1 MVVSSH
7 PALIHIRHCK
17 TLQQLK
23 QVHAQA
29 ITSGLI
35 SLLPSLVLT
44 KILYTSTLFTP
55 LPSLHYPLCIF
66 NQIPNPSTFCY
77 NTMIRLYTL
86 LSSPLSALFLFVKMS
101 RLCIPPDT
109 HTFPFALKACAR
121 INAISLG
128 QTLHSQTI
136 KFGVRPDLFVQN
148 TLIHLYSNS
157 SLMIDAYQLFDESSS
172 RDVVSYNT
180 LIDGFVKAG
189 EVGRA
194 RDIFDSM
201 PARDAISWGTLLAGY
216 AQMNQCKEA
225 IELFDQM
232 LDLGVKP
239 DNIALVSALSACA
252 QIGALEQGKAIHNY
266 IDRNSDGLDNFLATA
281 LVDMYAKC
289 GCVGIAREIFD
300 SSPDRNLFTWNAMVI
315 GLAMHGEG
323 ELALEYLSRMKEA
336 GIRPDGVSFLG
347 VLVGCSHAGLVNEA
361 RRLFNEMESIY
372 MVRRELKHYGCMS
385 DLLGRAG
392 LIEETLQMI
401 EAMPMKGDLFVWG
414 GLLGAC
420 RLHGNVKIA
429 EIAAKQIIELDPE
442 DGGVYSIMANIY
454 ANAKRW
460 EDVSRVRRLMNV
472 KRLKKNAGCSLIQVG
487 GMIHEFVAGE
497 RRHPQVDDIYWV
509 LDGIESQQKLEA

>member
-1 MVVSSH
+1 MAISSH

-23 QVHAQA
+23 QVHAQT
-29 ITSGLI
+29 ITSGLM
-35 SLLPSLVLT
+35 SLLPSLLLT
-44 KILYTSTLFTP
+44 KILYTSTLLTP
-55 LPSLHYPLCIF
+55 LPSLQYPLCIF

-86 LSSPLSALFLFVKMS
+86 LSSPVSAVFLFVKMR
-101 RLCIPPDT
+101 RLCVPPDT
-109 HTFPFALKACAR
+109 HTFPFTLKACAS
-121 INAISLG
+121 INALCLG
-128 QTLHSQTI
+128 RTLHSQAI
-136 KFGVRPDLFVQN
+136 KFGVGSDLFVHN

-157 SLMIDAYQLFDESSS
+157 NSMVDAYQLFNESAD
-172 RDVVSYNT
+172 RDVVSYNI

-189 EVGRA
+189 EIGRA
-194 RDIFDSM
+194 REIFYSM
-201 PARDAISWGTLLAGY
+201 PARDAVSWGTLLTGY

-239 DNIALVSALSACA
+239 DNIALVSTLSACA

-266 IDRNSDGLDNFLATA
+266 IDRNRAGLDNFLATA

-289 GCVGIAREIFD
+289 GCIGIAREIFE
-300 SSPDRNLFTWNAMVI
+300 SSPDKSLFTWNALVV
-315 GLAMHGEG
+315 GLAMHGEA
-323 ELALEYLSRMKEA
+323 ELALEYFSRMKEA

-361 RRLFNEMESIY
+361 WRLFDEMESVY

-392 LIEETLQMI
+392 LIEEALQMI
-401 EAMPMKGDLFVWG
+401 EAMPMEGDLFVWG
-414 GLLGAC
+414 GLLGGC
-420 RLHGNVKIA
+420 RLYGNVEIA
-429 EIAAKQIIELDPE
+429 EIAAKRIMELDPG
-442 DGGVYSIMANIY
+442 DGGVYSIMANLY

-460 EDVSRVRRLMNV
+460 ADVSRMRRLMNF
-472 KRLKKNAGCSLIQVG
+472 KRIKKNAGCSLIQVG
-487 GMIHEFVAGE
+487 GMTQEFVAG
-497 RRHPQVDDIYWV
+497 
-509 LDGIESQQKLEA
+509 GEAAFSASG